1 MNLSKLVL
9 PKKINL
15 NLEATT
21 KEAVIE
27 ELVEMLRLSG
37 PASKTL
43 VATLLTREY
52 LGSTG
57 VGNGIAIPHCRSLV
71 VSRVRV
77 AIGRSRKGIPYK
89 SIDKKRAKIF
99 FLIVAPPVGDPSDY
113 LIVLGQ
119 VAQVAKKLAKDKR
132 LPKIKTGQELID
144 LIKEFE
150 K

>member
-1 MNLSKLVL
+1 MNLSDIVL

-15 NLEATT
+15 NLKAKT
-21 KEAVIE
+21 KEGVLE
-27 ELVEMLRLSG
+27 ELVKILRLSA

-43 VATLLTREY
+43 LATLLTREY

-77 AIGRSRKGIPYK
+77 AVGRSKTGVPFK
-89 SIDKKRAKIF
+89 SIDKKRAKLF
-99 FLIVAPPVGDPSDY
+99 FLVVAPPVGDPSDY

-119 VAQVAKKLAKDKR
+119 IAQVSKMLAKDKR
-132 LPKIKTGQELID
+132 LSKIRTAQELRD